1 MIQAAL
7 QEDALEPVVAQRLTG
22 KLNFLST
29 TLFGQAAQAAM
40 KPLYARAHDRNDQ
53 EAARLNGPLRCSLR
67 SLQCQQCFTLML
79 SLSWGIRALG
89 CLMSHQNPGFLR
101 VLDVT
106 RTAGASWC
114 GGARSFALRMG
125 PFRPTCWDCSH
136 PGAPS
141 FTAWRFWDK
150 LSLQ

>member
-29 TLFGQAAQAAM
+29 TLFG
-40 KPLYARAHDRNDQ
+40 H
-53 EAARLNGPLRCSLR
+53 
-67 SLQCQQCFTLML
+67 
-79 SLSWGIRALG
+79 
-89 CLMSHQNPGFLR
+89 
-101 VLDVT
+101 
-106 RTAGASWC
+106 

-141 FTAWRFWDK
+141 FTAWRFSDK